1 MYAVRAILGNIIS
14 MVLTMR
20 QVTIAIAA
28 LLISP
33 LVPAA
38 PAQHSGDAAREQA
51 VEALLYHQVVHDDGI
66 SLGLVTDPRGVD
78 FRSYLTQILSKLKP
92 RWGETWP
99 VSSGDGDPRRVVIEG
114 AISRDGTLSKLVFR
128 SPSLRSVGG
137 ALGVDRE
144 SLPDLRRIA
153 AALSSAN
160 PLPPLS
166 GDFKGDEIIV
176 QFTFTPKR
184 R

>member
-1 MYAVRAILGNIIS
+1 
-14 MVLTMR
+14 MVLTVR
-20 QVTIAIAA
+20 QVTIAMAA

-33 LVPAA
+33 LPAIQ
-38 PAQHSGDAAREQA
+38 AQQSGAAARDQA
-51 VEALLYHQVVHDDGI
+51 VEALLYHQVVHDDGV
-66 SLGLVTDPRGVD
+66 SLGLVTDPQGVD
-78 FRSYLTQILSKLKP
+78 FRQYLTQILSKLKP
-92 RWGETWP
+92 RWGDAWAA
-99 VSSGDGDPRRVVIEG
+99 SSGDGDPRRVVIEG
-114 AISRDGTLSKLVFR
+114 ALSRDGTLSKLVFR

-144 SLPDLRRIA
+144 SLPDLRKIV

-166 GDFKGDEIIV
+166 GDFKGDEILV

>member
-1 MYAVRAILGNIIS
+1 

-20 QVTIAIAA
+20 QVTIAIPA
-28 LLISP
+28 LLISLLP
-33 LVPAA
+33 PAA
-38 PAQHSGDAAREQA
+38 QAQQSGSAAERDQA

-66 SLGLVTDPRGVD
+66 SLGLVTDPKGVD
-78 FRSYLTQILSKLKP
+78 FKSYLAQILSKLRP

-99 VSSGDGDPRRVVIEG
+99 ASSEDGDPRRVVVEG

-144 SLPDLRRIA
+144 SLPDLRRIV

-166 GDFKGDEIIV
+166 SDFKGDEIIV

>member
-1 MYAVRAILGNIIS
+1 MVRMTRQKMIAVAAILIFS
-14 MVLTMR
+14 LPV
-20 QVTIAIAA
+20 
-28 LLISP
+28 
-33 LVPAA
+33 VPA
-38 PAQHSGDAAREQA
+38 QQSGAASRDQA
-51 VEALLYHQVVHDDGI
+51 VEALLYHQVVHDDGV
-66 SLGLVTDPRGVD
+66 SLGLVTDPKGVD
-78 FRSYLTQILSKLKP
+78 FTPYLAQVLSKLKP
-92 RWGETWP
+92 RWGVTLLAA
-99 VSSGDGDPRRVVIEG
+99 SGDGDPRRVVVEG

-144 SLPDLRRIA
+144 SLPDLRKIV

-166 GDFKGDEIIV
+166 SDFKGDEIIV
-176 QFTFTPKR
+176 QFTFAPKR